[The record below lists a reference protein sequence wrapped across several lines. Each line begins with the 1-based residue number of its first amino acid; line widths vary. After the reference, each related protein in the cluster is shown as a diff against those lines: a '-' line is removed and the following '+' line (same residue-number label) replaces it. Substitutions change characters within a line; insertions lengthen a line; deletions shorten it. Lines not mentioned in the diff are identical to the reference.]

1 MSTEEQVKEWYLAAL
16 MDLRSARRA
25 VEGEDFPDAC
35 FHAQQ
40 AAEKA
45 LKAFLRANN
54 MVPWGHDIEAL
65 LSRAHAFGLPVEDL
79 LARPEDIRM
88 LSEQYMAPR
97 YPNFRAE
104 MGIELEDYTEA
115 FARRCLRL
123 ADEIVRRVRDW
134 LSRRGLI

>member
-1 MSTEEQVKEWYLAAL
+1 MREQVKEWYLAAL
-16 MDLRSARRA
+16 MDLRSAKRA
-25 VEGEDFPDAC
+25 MEGEDFPDAC

-45 LKAFLRANN
+45 LKAFLRAHN

-65 LSRAHAFGLPVEDL
+65 LSRARALGLPADDL

-115 FARRCLRL
+115 FARKCVQL
-123 ADEIVRRVRDW
+123 AEDIVRRVRSW
-134 LSRRGLI
+134 LSERELI